1 MITFRFCHPYEF
13 ELERF
18 EPLPEQLLL
27 EEPVKP
33 IAVLETPF
41 VEITEPHQVDQ
52 LVEVLRN
59 CKEFAVDLEHHS
71 YRTFMGIT
79 CLMQIS
85 TNTTDYI
92 IDTLALRD
100 KLYVLNE
107 VFTKSTIV
115 KVGQLLIEKIK
126 LPYNP
131 NRRIILLIQCI
142 FYDIIYAYNIISLLV
157 TDYCDC

>member
-1 MITFRFCHPYEF
+1 MFQISFKIMIVIIRQYIFYRFSHPYEF
-13 ELERF
+13 ELDHF
-18 EPLPEQLLL
+18 EPIPEQLLK
-27 EEPVKP
+27 EDPIKP
-33 IAVLETPF
+33 LLVLETPL
-41 VEITEPHQVDQ
+41 VEVTEPHQVDE

-85 TNTTDYI
+85 TRTTDYI

-107 VFTKSTIV
+107 VFTNKSIV
-115 KVGQLLIEKIK
+115 KVTYAICLIKMLDRHSVYQK
-126 LPYNP
+126 FDKRL
-131 NRRIILLIQCI
+131 
-142 FYDIIYAYNIISLLV
+142 F
-157 TDYCDC
+157 